1 MPRSSNAAMSRAAS
15 RNPLAML
22 ITGGGA
28 APIIT
33 ALSGVSPAAAGSSRT
48 GSDLR
53 PRPYGPW
60 TGSTRRAPSWLLA
73 APTTAASI
81 AAQTLSLNG
90 ASPRLRSSVV
100 MVRLLQK

>member
-22 ITGGGA
+22 TTGGGT
-28 APIIT
+28 APVMV
-33 ALSGVSPAAAGSSRT
+33 ALSGASGSAAGRSRT

-53 PRPYGPW
+53 PRPYGPS

-90 ASPRLRSSVV
+90 ASPRLRSSVA
-100 MVRLLQK
+100 MVRLL